1 MHFSKV
7 RDARTDVLHHE
18 VLFRR
23 GHPGGMFGRTC
34 LRFGRTAVQNA
45 GLVEMDMRLHHA
57 RRRQL
62 AAEANL
68 LARRRDGF
76 ADIGDPTVIDDY
88 VERSVGLPAKN
99 RRLSKHR
106 PHRVPRFPVFAP
118 GLV

>member
-7 RDARTDVLHHE
+7 RDARTDVLHRE

-45 GLVEMDMRLHHA
+45 GLVEMDVRLHHP

-62 AAEANL
+62 
-68 LARRRDGF
+68 

-88 VERSVGLPAKN
+88 VERSVGLPTKN

-106 PHRVPRFPVFAP
+106 PHHVPRFPVFAP